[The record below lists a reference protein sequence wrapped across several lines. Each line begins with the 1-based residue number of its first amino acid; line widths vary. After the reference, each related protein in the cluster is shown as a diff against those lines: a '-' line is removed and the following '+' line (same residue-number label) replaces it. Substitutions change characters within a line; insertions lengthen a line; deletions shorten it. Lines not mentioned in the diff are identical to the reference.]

1 MVVGRE
7 PTLPVYLYSQLRMTA
22 RLPRVIA
29 MATLIMAITLTTFF
43 LLVWLRRFVLVPSR
57 NKA

>member
-1 MVVGRE
+1 
-7 PTLPVYLYSQLRMTA
+7 MTA